1 MDPLSASA
9 LVGAVWLAA
18 AKASRLSRT
27 FRSEQL
33 MHCEPV
39 FSGICHWVVLKA
51 SFAFSW
57 AQVEFV
63 DMKKVFLSNDTI
75 VGTTIWSLQV

>member
-1 MDPLSASA
+1 
-9 LVGAVWLAA
+9 
-18 AKASRLSRT
+18 
-27 FRSEQL
+27 